1 MARTKQ
7 TTLEEVYNGFESLDE
22 KDQIS
27 VFKLIKQHLEDK
39 QQSAK
44 KSLEALSEVV
54 KEKN

>member
-7 TTLEEVYNGFESLDE
+7 HSLEEVYNSFESLDE

-39 QQSAK
+39 QNAAK